1 MKCGIDPGRY
11 KIGFAIVENGKLL
24 FSAII
29 PKSKE
34 EVLAKAVKDNDWK
47 LLEQWG
53 KEGNVAA
60 VSNMI
65 AEKVLLGD
73 GTSSNEIKSL
83 LKETVNLEIVSEYE
97 TTLKGRE
104 LGVAVAEAMF
114 ELSKRIGFPMK
125 LGDVEGF
132 SNKYIE
138 KALEAAKNPQLA
150 MKLQNMPVPLTADMI
165 DKYMRPILEAARDGD
180 LSRIINA

>member
-104 LGVAVAEAMF
+104 LYWQLHSPKG
-114 ELSKRIGFPMK
+114 LWK
-125 LGDVEGF
+125 LIPTSLRTPPRD
-132 SNKYIE
+132 IDD
-138 KALEAAKNPQLA
+138 LAAWA
-150 MKLQNMPVPLTADMI
+150 IV
-165 DKYMRPILEAARDGD
+165 
-180 LSRIINA
+180 NASANLD

>member
-104 LGVAVAEAMF
+104 LYWQLHSPKG
-114 ELSKRIGFPMK
+114 LWK
-125 LGDVEGF
+125 LIPT
-132 SNKYIE
+132 S
-138 KALEAAKNPQLA
+138 LRTP
-150 MKLQNMPVPLTADMI
+150 
-165 DKYMRPILEAARDGD
+165 ARDIDD
-180 LSRIINA
+180 LAAWAIVNASTNLD